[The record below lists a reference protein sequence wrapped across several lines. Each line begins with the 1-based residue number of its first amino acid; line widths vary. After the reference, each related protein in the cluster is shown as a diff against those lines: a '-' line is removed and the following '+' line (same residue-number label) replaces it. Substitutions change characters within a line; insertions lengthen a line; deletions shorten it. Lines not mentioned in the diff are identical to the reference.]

1 MSCDEGVDGAYG
13 WYEARAW
20 WMSVW
25 DDIDCDGGVS
35 ESGEVVVGPDDFFVF
50 IDFDAEG
57 VALAGVAVSETGVAI
72 WEAFDAG
79 KPCEG
84 DSGQVLLGELPD
96 DGALF
101 VHFENAV
108 TVSCGEERIAVF

>member
-1 MSCDEGVDGAYG
+1 MSCDEGVDGSYGAYG
-13 WYEARAW
+13 SRAW

-25 DDIDCDGGVS
+25 DDIHCDGGVS

-50 IDFDAEG
+50 VDFDAEG

-72 WEAFDAG
+72 REAFDAG
-79 KPCEG
+79 EPCEG
-84 DSGQVLLGELPD
+84 DAGHVLLSELPD